1 MTNFKEMDTAER
13 KDYANYLW
21 SRLRVVIGVPGM
33 FNRVLVEHFDAERE
47 VYGLDKEIKQ
57 HLEKD

>member
-1 MTNFKEMDTAER
+1 MDTAER

-21 SRLRVVIGVPGM
+21 GRLRVVIGVPGM